1 MRLVQSKSK
10 IWLRRLFCL
19 LCSLVLV
26 LTAGVSSAFVA
37 EAKSRSE
44 LESEKSKIQS
54 RINST
59 QSKLNSLSKQKK
71 DTQEYINTLQEK
83 ISLLQD
89 KISNLESDKSALQS
103 EIDATQAKIEKTAAD
118 IEETQRQI
126 DQKQKE
132 FDATYAEY
140 CQRLRAMY
148 ISGSAST
155 LEVLLTCSD
164 LSSLLTRSEM
174 IKSVSQQDSA
184 TLDSLMKKMEEIEA
198 QKQKLEEKRN
208 QLNADK
214 KSLESDKA
222 ALQKNINDIS
232 STKADLD
239 SEAAE
244 CNAQMRKL
252 SKQSSEYQEAIETD
266 QKQLQQVQNDIRAA
280 IAAAGSHGSGSISG
294 SHGSGSIS
302 GSHGSGNGRLR
313 YPTDSRSISAGYPN
327 YSSGR
332 YHGGIDFPV
341 STGSNVYAAA
351 SGTVIL
357 VKYLNY
363 SYGRYLIIDHGDG
376 LSTLY
381 AHNSQILVSVGEK
394 VSAGQVVAK
403 SGSTGNS
410 TGPHCHFEVRVN
422 GSQVNPLNYL

>member
-184 TLDSLMKKMEEIEA
+184 TLDSLMKKMEEIE
-198 QKQKLEEKRN
+198 
-208 QLNADK
+208 
-214 KSLESDKA
+214 
-222 ALQKNINDIS
+222 
-232 STKADLD
+232 
-239 SEAAE
+239 
-244 CNAQMRKL
+244 
-252 SKQSSEYQEAIETD
+252 TD

-280 IAAAGSHGSGSISG
+280 IAAAG

-363 SYGRYLIIDHGDG
+363 SYGPYLIIDHGDG

-381 AHNSQILVSVGEK
+381 AHNSQILVSVGDK